1 MDQSSRKDW
10 RAELKMNVPTLEGS
24 TGRMRV
30 LQNCRGCCCAD
41 GDSLGRAIV
50 LGVKCLSKWGG
61 WRVVMSDLRSLF

>member
-24 TGRMRV
+24 MGRMRV
-30 LQNCRGCCCAD
+30 LRDCRGCCCAD

-50 LGVKCLSKWGG
+50 LGVKCLS
-61 WRVVMSDLRSLF
+61 